1 MYKNVILKFLI
12 QIEEA
17 WTRIAGTLSIIY
29 TKDLPYGI
37 FMRQIVNEM
46 TEKGQ
51 LHQLTKKW
59 ELKLPNCKP
68 LRRKGTPLSFGK
80 LTTLFLEISLGV
92 LLTLILLFAEKIYS
106 FYRPADQQHC
116 LFKKHH
122 ANNVTMKIILKD
134 IKECLQKRNINDTE
148 LMLLM
153 EKIEN
158 KLQPI

>member
-1 MYKNVILKFLI
+1 MKFLI

-17 WTRIAGTLSIIY
+17 WTRIAGTLSMIY
-29 TKDLPYGI
+29 TKGLPYGI

-59 ELKLPNCKP
+59 ELKPPDCEP

-92 LLTLILLFAEKIYS
+92 LLTLIILFAEKIYS
-106 FYRPADQQHC
+106 FFRPVAQHH
-116 LFKKHH
+116 LFKKHL
-122 ANNVTMKIILKD
+122 AKNATMKIKLKD
-134 IKECLQKRNINDTE
+134 MKESLQKKNIYDTE
-148 LMLLM
+148 LMLLI
-153 EKIEN
+153 EEIEN
-158 KLQPI
+158 KL